1 MVFCAGELAC
11 SSKKKKKNELVRERK
26 KRNEGKG
33 ETRPKSMKPPRK
45 SVLANDVDIL
55 DALD

>member
-1 MVFCAGELAC
+1 MFFE
-11 SSKKKKKNELVRERK
+11 KKKKKNELVRERK
-26 KRNEGKG
+26 KRNKGKG